1 MNTFINYLIEANL
14 GLVFF
19 ILIYWLFLEKENQFE
34 LKRGYLLSS
43 IVFSLTFPLLHINFT
58 VSKELIPSIGQ
69 VVPAY
74 WLPEI
79 IVNGSGLSR
88 DTETVLSVW
97 VLLEWIYL
105 LVGLV
110 FAMLFVFQLISI
122 LRLFIRSEIYH
133 WKNCL
138 ISESEEDKPTFS
150 FFKFIFIGQA
160 NKISQEEKQEI
171 LFHELVHAQKFHS
184 LDVVIANLLGIL
196 FWFNPIVRI
205 YKKALVQL
213 HEFEADARSV
223 KDKDVDVYCSLLAKV
238 ALQSADFTLAN
249 HFNNS
254 LILKRISMMKAV
266 KTKVRRWKLA
276 TIVPLFIGLFVFV
289 ACQDQIQ
296 ENQNEPLPSSFSN
309 NESMPE
315 VVRARLV
322 ELQQIYPTSKFVVIE
337 RTAEGNETLKQ
348 IWKRKDV
355 GIFQSFSLFE
365 GDSNETMIHRDFV
378 IVELTDRKIR
388 RASLPKN
395 EKEIYTQVDEPAS
408 PVLGINQFYERISQV
423 LTYPEESRILGTEGR
438 VFLEFLVET
447 DGSISDVQVI
457 KGIDEYLDAEAI
469 RVLLQVGG
477 TWDPAIH
484 HGKVVRQKIA
494 LPIYFSLKDLRKT
507 TD

>member
-19 ILIYWLFLEKENQFE
+19 MLIYWLFLEKENQFAF
-34 LKRGYLLSS
+34 KRGYLLSS
-43 IVFSLTFPLLHINFT
+43 IAFSLTFPLLHLNFT

-79 IVNGSGLSR
+79 IVNGSGPSR
-88 DTETVLSVW
+88 DTETIFSVW

-105 LVGLV
+105 FVGLV
-110 FAMLFVFQLISI
+110 FATLFVFQLLSI

-160 NKISQEEKQEI
+160 NKISQQEKQEI

-184 LDVVIANLLGIL
+184 LDVVIVNLLGIL

-223 KDKDVDVYCSLLAKV
+223 KDKDVDMYCCLLAKV
-238 ALQSADFTLAN
+238 ALQSADFSLAN
-249 HFNNS
+249 HFNDS
-254 LILKRISMMKAV
+254 LILKRISMMKSV

-289 ACQDQIQ
+289 ACQDQIP
-296 ENQNEPLPSSFSN
+296 ENQNEPLPSSLL
-309 NESMPE
+309 NENMP
-315 VVRARLV
+315 VIVKTRLQ
-322 ELQQIYPTSKFVVIE
+322 ELQQIYPTSNFVVIE

-365 GDSNETMIHRDFV
+365 GENNETMINRDFM

-395 EKEIYTQVDEPAS
+395 EKDIYTQVDEPAS
-408 PVLGINQFYERISQV
+408 PVFGIKNFYENISQV

-438 VFLEFLVET
+438 VLLEFIVET
-447 DGSISDVQVI
+447 DGKISNIQVI
-457 KGIDEYLDAEAI
+457 NGIDEYLDAEAI

-484 HGKVVRQKIA
+484 NAEVVKQKIT
-494 LPIYFSLKDLRKT
+494 LPINFTLDFRKT
-507 TD
+507 IK